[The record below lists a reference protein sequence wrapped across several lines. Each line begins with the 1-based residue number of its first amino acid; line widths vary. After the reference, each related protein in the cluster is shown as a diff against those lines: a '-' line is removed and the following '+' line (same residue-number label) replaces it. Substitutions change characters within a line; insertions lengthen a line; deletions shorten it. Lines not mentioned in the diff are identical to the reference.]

1 MEELD
6 QIFREATGSVDE
18 PYFRLPID
26 GGDPVYRERVYC
38 YELYHQMRS
47 RWPENCPFWLNGEI
61 DKGGHPLLRA
71 KGADYA
77 KPDFLIHTPGD
88 MDGNH
93 AIIEVKSEKAAPSEI
108 WQDLRKLSQF
118 VTDIGYARAIYLIYG
133 YRSDH
138 KADQIARMMQ
148 SSEQLAPIEL
158 WVHAG
163 PGDEA
168 VQKI

>member
-6 QIFREATGSVDE
+6 QIFREATRSVDE

-38 YELYHQMRS
+38 YELYHQMRI
-47 RWPENCPFWLNGEI
+47 RWPENCPYWLNGEI

-88 MDGNH
+88 MNGNH
-93 AIIEVKSEKAAPSEI
+93 AIIEVKSEKAPPGEI

-133 YRSDH
+133 YRSGR
-138 KADQIARMMQ
+138 KAEQIAQMIQ
-148 SSEQLAPIEL
+148 GAEKLAPIEL
-158 WVHAG
+158 WVHAS

-168 VQKI
+168 IQI